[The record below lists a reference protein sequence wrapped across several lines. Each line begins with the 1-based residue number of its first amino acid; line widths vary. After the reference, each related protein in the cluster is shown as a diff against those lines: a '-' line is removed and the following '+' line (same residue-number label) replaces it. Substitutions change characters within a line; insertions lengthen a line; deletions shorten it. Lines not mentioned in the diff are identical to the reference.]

1 MGLFDD
7 FFQVVNE
14 LKDEASSVVDEFKA
28 TATDALKETTD
39 TVGKLTE
46 DGNAIVQGAKDKA
59 GQPIE
64 AIKKL
69 AESKGKIQG

>member
-14 LKDEASSVVDEFKA
+14 LKDEATSVVDELKT

-46 DGNAIVQGAKDKA
+46 DGSAIVQGAKDKA
-59 GQPIE
+59 NQPIE

-69 AESKGKIQG
+69 TESKGKIQG